1 MSVPDRPA
9 GRGVPERRAPVA
21 GAACFCAFRGERCN
35 WRTCQLNC
43 LHRPADHS
51 RSQGRARVRR
61 RRVHQAAEQAC
72 TLGGWSVQV
81 TSTRLAIVAVRGSAS
96 WWPVPRVQ
104 CFSMVLWKCGAGS
117 STIITFVPR
126 SLRAPKCD
134 TLMMLGLRQ
143 NSKLAS
149 SNHHADIPARPHQV
163 KQIEK

>member
-1 MSVPDRPA
+1 MYKDQHAQHEEGSEDRFLEAEAQRPEA
-9 GRGVPERRAPVA
+9 SFQGTVERGV
-21 GAACFCAFRGERCN
+21 
-35 WRTCQLNC
+35 
-43 LHRPADHS
+43 
-51 RSQGRARVRR
+51 RSG
-61 RRVHQAAEQAC
+61 
-72 TLGGWSVQV
+72 
-81 TSTRLAIVAVRGSAS
+81 VRGSAS

-149 SNHHADIPARPHQV
+149 SNHHGEYPRTASSGKTDRKISLTILGSGFSIPDLR
-163 KQIEK
+163 IRF